1 MLDNIWIYIFIIGIA
16 LSFAQKNKKK
26 RVEQQS
32 DSPEVDPRQEWER
45 QIRELLGE
53 PKQAQTQPEVEA
65 EVRPVVTPQNTTPE
79 CAVSAPKYA
88 KLGNNSHATTNGKAN
103 FKTAAKAASKPLAES
118 NTTEEAPNENIEK
131 IIDDFSMEKAVIYAE
146 ILKPKY
152 EEY

>member
-1 MLDNIWIYIFIIGIA
+1 M
-16 LSFAQKNKKK
+16 SFAQKNKRK

-53 PKQAQTQPEVEA
+53 PNQAEPQPTE
-65 EVRPVVTPQNTTPE
+65 Q
-79 CAVSAPKYA
+79 SAPAQQSVAPKQTVSPSKSA
-88 KLGNNSHATTNGKAN
+88 KLGNSSHATTKSKAN
-103 FKTAAKAASKPLAES
+103 HKTAAKAADKPIAV
-118 NTTEEAPNENIEK
+118 TTVSEDAPNENIEK

>member
-1 MLDNIWIYIFIIGIA
+1 MDNLWIYIFIIGIV
-16 LSFAQKNKKK
+16 LSFAQKNKRK

-53 PKQAQTQPEVEA
+53 PKQAEPQPA
-65 EVRPVVTPQNTTPE
+65 EQ
-79 CAVSAPKYA
+79 SAPAQQSVAPKQTISPSKSA
-88 KLGNNSHATTNGKAN
+88 KLGNSSHATTKSKAN
-103 FKTAAKAASKPLAES
+103 HKTTAKAADKPIAV
-118 NTTEEAPNENIEK
+118 TTASEDAPNENIEK

>member
-1 MLDNIWIYIFIIGIA
+1 MDNIWIYIFIIGIVV
-16 LSFAQKNKKK
+16 SFAQKNKKK

-53 PKQAQTQPEVEA
+53 PKQVQTQPEVEP
-65 EVRPVVTPQNTTPE
+65 EVRPVVTPQNIAPK
-79 CAVSAPKYA
+79 SAASPAKYA
-88 KLGNNSHATTNGKAN
+88 KFDNNSHATTNGKAN
-103 FKTAAKAASKPLAES
+103 YKTAAKTANRPSVEAVTSED
-118 NTTEEAPNENIEK
+118 APNENIEK
-131 IIDDFSMEKAVIYAE
+131 ILDDFSMEKAVIFAE

>member
-1 MLDNIWIYIFIIGIA
+1 M
-16 LSFAQKNKKK
+16 SFAQKNKRK

-53 PKQAQTQPEVEA
+53 PKQAEPQPA
-65 EVRPVVTPQNTTPE
+65 EQSAPAQQSVTPKLT
-79 CAVSAPKYA
+79 VSPSKSA
-88 KLGNNSHATTNGKAN
+88 KLDNSGHATTKSKAN
-103 FKTAAKAASKPLAES
+103 HKTTAKAADKSIAV
-118 NTTEEAPNENIEK
+118 TTASEDAPNENIEK

>member
-1 MLDNIWIYIFIIGIA
+1 MDNIWIYIFIIGIV

-53 PKQAQTQPEVEA
+53 PKQAEP
-65 EVRPVVTPQNTTPE
+65 RPTEQ
-79 CAVSAPKYA
+79 SAPSLQSVAQKQTISPSKSA
-88 KLGNNSHATTNGKAN
+88 KFSNNSHATTNGKAN
-103 FKTAAKAASKPLAES
+103 YKTAAKAANSPSVEAVTSED
-118 NTTEEAPNENIEK
+118 APNENIEK
-131 IIDDFSMEKAVIYAE
+131 ILDDFSMEKAVIYAE